1 MDAAGVHS
9 LPPTPCSYNVSSD
22 PFHPPSDT
30 PPSIKQVVPSIR
42 FISSLLEQMKS
53 TGLTYSLSLIA
64 IVIYACYI
72 ISTQG
77 IAGLLLSFA
86 IGMITAAFIDT
97 TELVVAIVILAG
109 LATTVILRSTKK
121 EGFEPGMGTGRGI
134 SDLVVSLEQG
144 TYKASPRKQKVK
156 AVYSDGAE
164 GFADVSTNEDEDEEG
179 EPAESTPAPRSEAS
193 NTNKQVDKDQA
204 AVATAKAV
212 PDDSGV
218 AGGAT
223 QPSAATGTAPATT
236 DGFSSQS
243 AGLFKLG
250 EMPSE
255 SKTGPHVDVAS
266 TMRNALSALQPDQM
280 AAMTAESNSL
290 LETQKNLM
298 NMLQTMRPV
307 LQDGRK
313 LLDTFGGIFGS
324 LGKGPATGGGFNLN

>member
-1 MDAAGVHS
+1 
-9 LPPTPCSYNVSSD
+9 
-22 PFHPPSDT
+22 
-30 PPSIKQVVPSIR
+30 
-42 FISSLLEQMKS
+42 MKS

-109 LATTVILRSTKK
+109 LATTVNLRSTKR

-164 GFADVSTNEDEDEEG
+164 GFADVSVDDDEEEG
-179 EPAESTPAPRSEAS
+179 EPAESTPAPRAEAS

-223 QPSAATGTAPATT
+223 QPSAATGTAPATA

>member
-1 MDAAGVHS
+1 
-9 LPPTPCSYNVSSD
+9 
-22 PFHPPSDT
+22 
-30 PPSIKQVVPSIR
+30 
-42 FISSLLEQMKS
+42 MKS

-72 ISTQG
+72 VSTQG

-86 IGMITAAFIDT
+86 VGMIAAAFIDT
-97 TELVVAIVILAG
+97 IEIVTSIVIIFG
-109 LATTVILRSTKK
+109 LALTLLMRYLSTKK
-121 EGFEPGMGTGRGI
+121 EGFEPGMGTGRGV

-144 TYKASPRKQKVK
+144 TYKASPHRKNKVK

-164 GFADVSTNEDEDEEG
+164 GFADVSEDNDEDEG
-179 EPAESTPAPRSEAS
+179 ESAESTPAPKAEAS
-193 NTNKQVDKDQA
+193 NTEKQVDKDQA
-204 AVATAKAV
+204 AVATASFK
-212 PDDSGV
+212 PDTSSG
-218 AGGAT
+218 GTSGAA
-223 QPSAATGTAPATT
+223 QPSAASGMAAATT

-255 SKTGPHVDVAS
+255 SRTGPHVDVAS

-290 LETQKNLM
+290 LETQRNLM

-324 LGKGPATGGGFNLN
+324 LGTSKGPSGAGGLNLN